1 MPVVDVNI
9 GPADGIVELISIKF
23 EILSHFRPFL
33 ILIQVILGL
42 GACIVEC
49 GWRV

>member
-1 MPVVDVNI
+1 MVLGCGDVNI

-42 GACIVEC
+42 GVD
-49 GWRV
+49 V